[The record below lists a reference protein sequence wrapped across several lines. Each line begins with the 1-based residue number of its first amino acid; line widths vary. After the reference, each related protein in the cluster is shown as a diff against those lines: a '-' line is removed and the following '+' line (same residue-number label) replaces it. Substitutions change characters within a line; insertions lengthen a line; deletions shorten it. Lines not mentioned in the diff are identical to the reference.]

1 MAQAKK
7 SALNGIEKLTLLIY
21 TALALG
27 SLVFRNRDIFF
38 GVLAGGAFIFLN
50 VRALRWIIEKALK
63 NPEKPKAGY
72 FFLLVPKFILIGVV
86 IWVVVKSHWFDVIA
100 FAVGTTSLFL
110 AALAGAVFPGLSGDA
125 EENPADD
132 DGEEN
137 GEGKPVPPE
146 KDPGSETGK

>member
-27 SLVFRNRDIFF
+27 SLVFRNRDIFL

-50 VRALRWIIEKALK
+50 VRALRWIVEKALK

-72 FFLLVPKFILIGVV
+72 FLLLVPKFILIGAV

-110 AALAGAVFPGLSGDA
+110 AVLAGAIFPGFIKDP
-125 EENPADD
+125 EEEPGG
-132 DGEEN
+132 GEE
-137 GEGKPVPPE
+137 PRPPE
-146 KDPGSETGK
+146 KGPESETGT